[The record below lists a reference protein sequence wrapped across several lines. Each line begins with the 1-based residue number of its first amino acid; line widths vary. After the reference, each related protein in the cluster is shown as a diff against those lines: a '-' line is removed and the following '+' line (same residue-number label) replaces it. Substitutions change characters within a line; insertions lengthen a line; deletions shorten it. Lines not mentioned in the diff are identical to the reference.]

1 MRELDSMKEN
11 VNVRFVLLIFFFV
24 VYLCIGGAVF
34 SAIEGPA
41 EEKRKEQMSHF
52 VVQFLNQHECIHF
65 KDLNE
70 FIEEVV
76 KAYETGVSAVNNATD
91 NPKSWNFASSLF
103 FAATVITTIGK
114 GTVTPFSNFGEYFCL
129 AYALLGLPLTLL
141 LIGASVERLGV
152 ITTKFLKYLIS
163 KLGHL
168 YRTVTIQLIHIA
180 ILGLFIF
187 VFFYIIP
194 AIILDALEPH
204 WSFFESVYFCF
215 ISLTTIG
222 LGDYIPGETHHH
234 FKYRDLYKVCIV
246 CYLMLGL
253 IAMVLILELMV
264 HIPELNAGLLFMIP
278 KHDLGENTEE
288 QHLPTESASMYTLN
302 TESQSDN
309 DEKPLTKNIK

>member
-1 MRELDSMKEN
+1 MKEN

-103 FAATVITTIGK
+103 FAATVITTI
-114 GTVTPFSNFGEYFCL
+114 
-129 AYALLGLPLTLL
+129 GLPLTLL